1 MSSKNISTCKFGE
14 HTNIIRDLYKSKRS
28 NDLIKLLVKVF
39 VKTSV
44 KFNGIKDL
52 IKLLKLPI
60 IKYMHTPDS
69 DVKIINYYLNLVKT
83 PVNLYDKSHNKKR
96 AIRVWESVKKQIPPN
111 LKIKRILDFGGNVGD
126 QAHVIGDILKL
137 KKKDVLVVDIN
148 EWEGNKWTPRKDITF
163 IHYDK
168 MQKIKSNSVDFIQAR
183 HVLHHIKPEEH
194 SKIINN
200 FARILTTDGIII
212 IGEHDM
218 ENTVVNIVDL
228 IHLLFDVVVSQS
240 STYIKFVN
248 SYYASYHTKTY
259 WINLLSKEFDLYHK
273 TDYKVADATI
283 TLYFKK
289 K

>member
-1 MSSKNISTCKFGE
+1 MSSKNISTCLFGK
-14 HTNIIRDLYKSKRS
+14 HTNIIRDLYKSKRR
-28 NDLIKLLVKVF
+28 NNLIKLLIKVF
-39 VKTSV
+39 IKTSV

-60 IKYMHTPDS
+60 IKYMNTPDS

-96 AIRVWESVKKQIPPN
+96 AIRVWER
-111 LKIKRILDFGGNVGD
+111 IKRILDFGGNVGD

-183 HVLHHIKPEEH
+183 HVLHHVKPEEH
-194 SKIINN
+194 SKIIKN

-218 ENTVVNIVDL
+218 ENSVVNIVDL
-228 IHLLFDVVVSQS
+228 LHLLFAVVVSQS
-240 STYIKFVN
+240 TTYIKFVN

-259 WINLLSKEFDLYHK
+259 WINLLSKEFDLYKK
-273 TDYKVADATI
+273 TDYNVPDATI